1 MFNSGIKGN
10 QRCNGLKTSPS
21 IDQIFNNKSLCHT
34 NYNSKNK
41 VGNRDIYNNEK
52 LEDRIYAKGPVFLSN
67 SMLHSSNNHETKVKL
82 EPQTLDF
89 EDRITSRSII
99 GLSELN
105 AEADAHTSPAIV
117 KPSFKKG
124 SIRATHHELLQRI
137 DSETDV
143 YNHYQ
148 HHWFSASL
156 EKFKLEDR
164 SREERIEITRHEFR
178 RHIQQLVR
186 SNVGQPNKFPDLSV
200 QCIRKCSPVYK
211 TRYQTGYNRLVMP
224 RICDVDK
231 CLRPALPC
239 AKHCTLHI
247 MLNTEQV
254 LFEYC
259 TAKFAD
265 NTQCSAPVFDIMHEL
280 PLCAEHARKRDN
292 YKLYQEAKPK
302 KLRKKVKPSAM
313 IRPQKRS
320 KKKRKTI
327 NKTNDSSV
335 SSAILEVPARNSSGS
350 EEVSEIIEE
359 ESPELEVEDMQMV
372 DQVLGLNE
380 NGLEQALVTQA
391 HLLEETDINTVLSTI
406 QVDEFSDFFT
416 VNRNGEYE
424 PSREEAEELEKALAA
439 VDNDVKSLEKLS
451 QSQGLLDSLLDEHAL
466 AETLVQIPEMFHNG
480 YTPCGD
486 SMVTQ
491 TSSYLLP
498 VEPHSHS

>member
-10 QRCNGLKTSPS
+10 QRCNGLKTSPA
-21 IDQIFNNKSLCHT
+21 IDQILNDKLLCHT
-34 NYNSKNK
+34 NYTSKNK
-41 VGNRDIYNNEK
+41 IGNRDVYNNK
-52 LEDRIYAKGPVFLSN
+52 NDEDRTYGKGPVYLSN
-67 SMLHSSNNHETKVKL
+67 SVYNSSKFATHVKL
-82 EPQTLDF
+82 ETDDLDIA
-89 EDRITSRSII
+89 DKIGSHSII
-99 GLSELN
+99 GLSELG
-105 AEADAHTSPAIV
+105 AKIDAQKDPTIV
-117 KPSFKKG
+117 KPRYKRG
-124 SIRATHHELLQRI
+124 NIRETHHEVLQRI

-148 HHWFSASL
+148 QHWFSASL

-186 SNVGQPNKFPDLSV
+186 SNVGQPNRFPDLSV
-200 QCIRKCSPVYK
+200 QYSKCSSPAYRNK
-211 TRYQTGYNRLVMP
+211 HKTGYNRLVAP
-224 RICDVDK
+224 RICDVEK

-239 AKHCTLHI
+239 TKHCTLHI

-265 NTQCSAPVFDIMHEL
+265 NTQCAAPVFDIMHEL

-313 IRPQKRS
+313 IRPQKRN
-320 KKKRKTI
+320 KKKKKLI
-327 NKTNDSSV
+327 KTNEISGP
-335 SSAILEVPARNSSGS
+335 SAILEIPTRTSPESVG
-350 EEVSEIIEE
+350 EIIE
-359 ESPELEVEDMQMV
+359 ESPELEVEDMHMV

-424 PSREEAEELEKALAA
+424 PSREEAEELEKALAE

-466 AETLVQIPEMFHNG
+466 AESLVQIPEMFHNG

>member
-21 IDQIFNNKSLCHT
+21 IDQIHNSKSL
-34 NYNSKNK
+34 YNSNHSKSRIGVK
-41 VGNRDIYNNEK
+41 YTFNNEK
-52 LEDRIYAKGPVFLSN
+52 YRNRQYLVDPMGQSN
-67 SMLHSSNNHETKVKL
+67 TTLHGSYPETKVKI
-82 EPQTLDF
+82 EPESLDF
-89 EDRITSRSII
+89 ENNVTAHSII
-99 GLSELN
+99 DIGEVN
-105 AEADAHTSPAIV
+105 VEMESPPVNSKMRA
-117 KPSFKKG
+117 KNGK
-124 SIRATHHELLQRI
+124 ATHHEVLQRI
-137 DSETDV
+137 KTDTDV
-143 YNHYQ
+143 HNHYQ
-148 HHWFSASL
+148 QHWFSASL

-178 RHIQQLVR
+178 RYIQQLIR
-186 SNVGQPNKFPDLSV
+186 SNVGNPNKFPDLSDRRYRLSASSAV
-200 QCIRKCSPVYK
+200 VRNKHAAGQGRLVAPRTCEAGKCS
-211 TRYQTGYNRLVMP
+211 
-224 RICDVDK
+224 
-231 CLRPALPC
+231 RPALPC

-247 MLNTEQV
+247 MMNAEQA

-265 NTQCSAPVFDIMHEL
+265 NTQCSTPVFDISHEL

-320 KKKRKTI
+320 KKRRKLI
-327 NKTNDSSV
+327 NKSNETPV
-335 SSAILEVPARNSSGS
+335 SSAILHMPPRTSSGS
-350 EEVSEIIEE
+350 DGGEIIEAG
-359 ESPELEVEDMQMV
+359 SPELEVEDMQMV

-391 HLLEETDINTVLSTI
+391 HLLEETDISTVLSTI

-451 QSQGLLDSLLDEHAL
+451 QTQGLLDSLLDEHSL

-486 SMVTQ
+486 NMVAQ

-498 VEPHSHS
+498 IEPHSHS

>member
-10 QRCNGLKTSPS
+10 QRCNGLKTAPS
-21 IDQIFNNKSLCHT
+21 VDQIYNKSLC
-34 NYNSKNK
+34 NSNHSKSRIGYK
-41 VGNRDIYNNEK
+41 YIYNNEK
-52 LEDRIYAKGPVFLSN
+52 HRDRQYITEPMGQSN
-67 SMLHSSNNHETKVKL
+67 TTIHGGYSETKVKI
-82 EPQTLDF
+82 EMEDMDF
-89 EDRITSRSII
+89 ENNVTAHSII
-99 GLSELN
+99 DIGEINIKSE
-105 AEADAHTSPAIV
+105 SPPV
-117 KPSFKKG
+117 NMKTRPKSG
-124 SIRATHHELLQRI
+124 RATHHEVLQRI
-137 DSETDV
+137 NTDTDV
-143 YNHYQ
+143 HNHYQ
-148 HHWFSASL
+148 QHWFSASL

-178 RHIQQLVR
+178 RYIQQLIR
-186 SNVGQPNKFPDLSV
+186 SNIGNPNRFQDLSDHRV
-200 QCIRKCSPVYK
+200 NGASSALYKNKYQAGYSRLVSPRLCEMGKCS
-211 TRYQTGYNRLVMP
+211 
-224 RICDVDK
+224 
-231 CLRPALPC
+231 RPALPC
-239 AKHCTLHI
+239 TKHCTLHI
-247 MLNTEQV
+247 MLNTEQA

-265 NTQCSAPVFDIMHEL
+265 NTQCSTPVFDISHEL

-320 KKKRKTI
+320 KKRRKPIIKNNET
-327 NKTNDSSV
+327 SV
-335 SSAILEVPARNSSGS
+335 SNAILQIPPRTSSGS
-350 EEVSEIIEE
+350 DGGEMIEV
-359 ESPELEVEDMQMV
+359 ESSELEVEDMQMV

-391 HLLEETDINTVLSTI
+391 HLLEETDISTVLSTI
-406 QVDEFSDFFT
+406 QVDEFSDFFA

-451 QSQGLLDSLLDEHAL
+451 QTQGLLDSLLDEHSL
-466 AETLVQIPEMFHNG
+466 AETLVQLPEMFHNG

-486 SMVTQ
+486 NMVAQ